1 MWSRRVP
8 LASIWGFKMKPTIYC
23 GCDNGVTATWGIVG
37 DNFPSLF
44 FKVPTFKQLS
54 FQKTKPKNIS
64 RIDINKLR
72 DILIPL
78 SRKYSVRAFLERPMI
93 NSARFSASLSAV
105 RALEVTL
112 VVFEELEIP
121 YDYLDSRSWQHDLLP
136 NGTKG
141 SEMLKSASKDVGI
154 RFFPE
159 HKALITKHKDADG
172 ILIAEYA
179 RRHKL

>member
-1 MWSRRVP
+1 
-8 LASIWGFKMKPTIYC
+8 MKQTIYL
-23 GCDNGVTATWGIVG
+23 GADNGVTATWGIVG
-37 DNFPSLF
+37 DDFPSRF
-44 FKVPTFKQLS
+44 FKVPVFKQLS

-72 DILIPL
+72 TILTPL
-78 SRKYSVRAFLERPMI
+78 SRMYTIRAYLERPMLN
-93 NSARFSASLSAV
+93 NSRFTASLSAV

-112 VVFEELEIP
+112 IVLEELDIP
-121 YDYLDSRSWQHDLLP
+121 YDYLDSKKWQHDLLP